1 MRNRKNNSSIK
12 KTPPPPYN
20 IQKKQKKPSIISTL
34 GESMMWGT
42 GMGLGSEA
50 GHSIFRGIFGG
61 NNQAQQPIVNNT
73 CEDIKKLYEKCLI
86 SNSFDNSRCEFL
98 KNDIEKFCTL

>member
-34 GESMMWGT
+34 GESMMWGP

-50 GHSIFRGIFGG
+50 GHSIFRGIFG
-61 NNQAQQPIVNNT
+61 
-73 CEDIKKLYEKCLI
+73 
-86 SNSFDNSRCEFL
+86 
-98 KNDIEKFCTL
+98 